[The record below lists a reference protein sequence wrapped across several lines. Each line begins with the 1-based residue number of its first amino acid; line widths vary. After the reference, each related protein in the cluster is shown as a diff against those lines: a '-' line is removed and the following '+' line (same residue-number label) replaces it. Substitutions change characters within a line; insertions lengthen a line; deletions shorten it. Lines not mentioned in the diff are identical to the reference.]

1 MDLTLRSPAL
11 ALRDL
16 SLEQIRLLAYNHDEW
31 TSADAAGFDEHLSA
45 RVLDVLREAD
55 ADALSAAA
63 QQLLMLVRPSA
74 RPALDAL
81 DRPYAARWRALA
93 DLVATRAA
101 QVRAAAPDV
110 VRQRKHAQAVLDAL
124 EGGAMKQVVLAKA
137 VGLDPSALSRLL
149 AVMEDGGLVQRT
161 QRGNEKLVSAVD
173 APKRARTGGK
183 AAQPGTFAAF
193 AAGRRAGSKRPAAAS
208 TASPSSDGAASPGAG
223 ALALAGSKDR

>member
-1 MDLTLRSPAL
+1 MDLTLQSPAL

-16 SLEQIRLLAYNHDEW
+16 SLEQLRLLAYNHDEW

-81 DRPYAARWRALA
+81 DRPYAARWRAFA
-93 DLVATRAA
+93 DLVAARAA
-101 QVRAAAPDV
+101 QLRAAAPDV

-124 EGGAMKQVVLAKA
+124 EGGAVKQVVLAKA

-173 APKRARTGGK
+173 ASKRARPGIK
-183 AAQPGTFAAF
+183 AAQPVAF
-193 AAGRRAGSKRPAAAS
+193 VAYAAGRRGSKRQLLASAAS
-208 TASPSSDGAASPGAG
+208 TSAEEAASSLVG
-223 ALALAGSKDR
+223 AGSKDR